1 MTRHKKILLEQTLR
15 EVQYGA
21 DIKRDGHMR
30 SKCMRLRLI
39 TNTSFQVA
47 TISRDIV
54 IQNVSAIQQ
63 LCYLITLWLYLFAIS
78 LFTPNFYY
86 LNQAE
91 WVKLIFII
99 YHFSFFLICQ
109 FRFKILYND
118 GHFFIPNLIKFM
130 ADFNFLSCNNKIT
143 CLKNKSP

>member
-63 LCYLITLWLYLFAIS
+63 LCYLITLWLYLFVIS

-99 YHFSFFLICQ
+99 YHSRLKKKYFQRIWMKLSLKKVRYHPFS
-109 FRFKILYND
+109 
-118 GHFFIPNLIKFM
+118 
-130 ADFNFLSCNNKIT
+130 SCPQSFPVSGSFQMT
-143 CLKNKSP
+143 

>member
-91 WVKLIFII
+91 
-99 YHFSFFLICQ
+99 
-109 FRFKILYND
+109 
-118 GHFFIPNLIKFM
+118 
-130 ADFNFLSCNNKIT
+130 
-143 CLKNKSP
+143 